1 VSGRLSGT
9 ETKEGWRS
17 ETFEPA
23 VHRLAVLLA
32 GNARFFKR
40 SRKKRGNEVKEGK
53 EHCRAKIQAVTSCS
67 PGVLHGLLLGRLLGL
82 FLYFTG

>member
-9 ETKEGWRS
+9 ETKEAWRS
-17 ETFEPA
+17 ETFELA

-32 GNARFFKR
+32 GNARFLKR
-40 SRKKRGNEVKEGK
+40 ARNKRGNEVKEGK
-53 EHCRAKIQAVTSCS
+53 EHCRAKVQTVTSCS